1 MAGAQLWLPLRAES
15 AARARRFVSEY
26 CRATGMDAEDCH
38 TVSLLVSELVTNALV
53 HGGSAAAVEVQRRD
67 DVIRVTVRDANGSR
81 LPQLRTPGPQEE
93 GGRGLR
99 LVSALTDRWGVG
111 SDGDGVGDGD
121 GDGKVVWFALTL
133 GGGPRRSVPSPRER

>member
-53 HGGSAAAVEVQRRD
+53 HGGSAVAVELARQD
-67 DVIRVTVRDANGSR
+67 DVVHVTVRDANGVD
-81 LPQLRTPGPQEE
+81 LPELRTPGPQEE

-111 SDGDGVGDGD
+111 SDGDG
-121 GDGKVVWFALTL
+121 KAVWFELTL
-133 GGGPRRSVPSPRER
+133 GGRARGSVPWPRER